1 MFFYILYSRTTN
13 MVQQPNVIKRL
24 KQNKKYQDV
33 FGLDIEHLL
42 PEFNSADD
50 YRKFNSFTLPYE
62 FWLQYPKDRTIYVSN
77 YGRVCELGHMI
88 KMPYQVGNRLKVTL
102 TGGRL
107 VRVDTLIAETF
118 FLPEELIR
126 HITGYDNIVVHKDHN
141 IWNNRI
147 DNLRLVKNSDIYKAL
162 RPVIAFD
169 NLLQAETFDNA
180 FDIYEKTKV
189 IPFFI
194 YEAIKTGDT
203 FAMNKF
209 AYADKAFNYKKP
221 DTDCVAYS
229 YWGKTPIKGKMALAK
244 KYVYYGNLPLY
255 QSAHDYDWNRRELKL
270 TLNNKK
276 MYFSTDVNQALGDH
290 EQENEPT
297 KEDELVQM
305 ELKRNIEQEKIKKE
319 PGYLT
324 NHPEEP
330 VKSSAKTD
338 DKVKAESVKEND
350 TTSVNKNKDKSLSV
364 DVNSAIDSVVNRM
377 LNQIIA
383 NELDKIDINALID
396 KFVNNEVAKVFH

>member
-1 MFFYILYSRTTN
+1 
-13 MVQQPNVIKRL
+13 MVQRPNVIKRL

-102 TGGRL
+102 TGGRP

-118 FLPEELIR
+118 FLPEELIG
-126 HITGYDNIVVHKDHN
+126 HITGYDNIVVHKDYN

-162 RPVIAFD
+162 RPVITFD
-169 NLLQAETFDNA
+169 NLFQAEMFNNA

-221 DTDCVAYS
+221 DTDCIAYS
-229 YWGKTPIKGKMALAK
+229 YWSKTPIKGKMALTK
-244 KYVYYGNLPLY
+244 KYVYYGDLPLY
-255 QSAHDYDWNRRELKL
+255 QVAHDYDWNRRELAFSNL
-270 TLNNKK
+270 ENKK
-276 MYFSTDVNQALGDH
+276 VHFSTDVNQALGDH

-305 ELKRNIEQEKIKKE
+305 ELKRNVEQEKAKKE

-330 VKSSAKTD
+330 AKSKAVVKKDSKPKEDNAKADNNEEKT
-338 DKVKAESVKEND
+338 
-350 TTSVNKNKDKSLSV
+350 LLV
-364 DVNSAIDSVVNRM
+364 DVNSAINSVVSRT

-383 NELDKIDINALID
+383 NELDKINVNALVD
-396 KFVNNEVAKVFH
+396 KVVNDEVAKAFH